1 MPYTIKQARK
11 SQYYRNVQDADKQKL
26 LKEEQEE
33 LKRASISGSAI
44 DATNPLRDERGF
56 LLSFEDPDNPGT
68 SLEREYQYVRLPV
81 VQKSSNLENVVKFM
95 GENGSKK
102 AVFQDAEI
110 LELLQ
115 FHIGK
120 EEPTV
125 SPGELENLQA
135 ELQNKIAVQD
145 ELNLGLEEEISNLQ
159 NRIAELND

>member
-1 MPYTIKQARK
+1 
-11 SQYYRNVQDADKQKL
+11 
-26 LKEEQEE
+26 
-33 LKRASISGSAI
+33 
-44 DATNPLRDERGF
+44 
-56 LLSFEDPDNPGT
+56 
-68 SLEREYQYVRLPV
+68 
-81 VQKSSNLENVVKFM
+81 M